1 MSMLLLTVVF
11 LQTIMHDLD
20 CTTGAHKDEVGLKT
34 AIMSFINAALN
45 YGPGQVANLGYMS
58 KFRFLTSITG
68 YPISVDD

>member
-1 MSMLLLTVVF
+1 MWCLLISKFGDLGIYANAIVNCRVI

-45 YGPGQVANLGYMS
+45 YGPGQVANLEHM
-58 KFRFLTSITG
+58 I
-68 YPISVDD
+68 